1 MNTGKA
7 ENALFI
13 VRVLKNNNYSM
24 EGIQFPLKQ
33 KRIRVLSSED
43 SSFEVNYEKKMNL
56 LIDGDLYI
64 I

>member
-1 MNTGKA
+1 MAVSRLGYGFPEMISMLLYVTFMNTSKA

-33 KRIRVLSSED
+33 KRIRVS
-43 SSFEVNYEKKMNL
+43 
-56 LIDGDLYI
+56 
-64 I
+64 

>member
-1 MNTGKA
+1 VAVSRLGYGFPEMISMLLYVTFMNTSKA

-33 KRIRVLSSED
+33 KRIRVS
-43 SSFEVNYEKKMNL
+43 
-56 LIDGDLYI
+56 
-64 I
+64 